1 MANTIRQTTTFRSTP
16 QAVYEALMDAK
27 QHAAFTGGPA
37 KISRKIGGK
46 FSVFD
51 GSITGKNLEVVP
63 DKKIVQEWRIDEW
76 PKGVKSV
83 VTFALTKAEDGTRLT
98 LTHTG
103 VPDDHVASIARG
115 WKDYYWGPM
124 KEFLRNR

>member
-1 MANTIRQTTTFRSTP
+1 MSKTISQTLTFRATP
-16 QAVYEALMDAK
+16 HAVYEALIAAK
-27 QHAAFTGGPA
+27 QHASFTGGSA
-37 KISRKIGGK
+37 KISRKVGGK
-46 FSVFD
+46 FSVFG

-83 VTFALTKAEDGTRLT
+83 VTFVLARTKGGSRLT
-98 LTHTG
+98 LTHAG
-103 VPDDHVASIARG
+103 VPNTHVDTIAKG

-124 KEFLRNR
+124 QELFCNR